1 MDNKIV
7 DTLIKESQKA
17 YRKGEIPVSALIIKD
32 NKIIS
37 YAHNTKQH
45 SYSVLG
51 HAEINCI
58 LKASKKLKTWHLD
71 DCDLYVTLK
80 PCSMC
85 QSVINNS
92 HIKNVYYFVDKM
104 SNIKEFYE
112 TKYNKVDDIGNFER
126 QISGFFIKLRNK

>member
-17 YRKGEIPVSALIIKD
+17 YRKGEIPVSALIVKD

-80 PCSMC
+80 PCKVCMD
-85 QSVINNS
+85 VISSS
-92 HIKNVYYFVDKM
+92 HIRNVYYLVDKYDNQNDY
-104 SNIKEFYE
+104 SK
-112 TKYNKVDDIGNFER
+112 TKYVLLNEKNINYQQLLKDF
-126 QISGFFIKLRNK
+126 